1 MIASKRYES
10 VWNTFLKE
18 LTRNSTVTLSSFQ
31 KSYVMEELYSD
42 VNVVLLAGEII
53 RPVKGHLPLFNKPIP

>member
-31 KSYVMEELYSD
+31 KNLMTDL
-42 VNVVLLAGEII
+42 G
-53 RPVKGHLPLFNKPIP
+53 